1 MTPAGRGDTAG
12 RGPRKQQTWFHSL
25 CHPGFFLSFAFANSF
40 FSLPPG
46 FSETPSDGVTEGN
59 TLALVRRSSLV
70 LALSSY
76 PTDYELCCAA
86 LKGLRA
92 PHSSP
97 LHPPFLL
104 CVSTNALR
112 VPHLQEID
120 TGEDPSL
127 TQGRGWRW
135 LGEVR

>member
-1 MTPAGRGDTAG
+1 MVLQKEIKAGEHTTRL
-12 RGPRKQQTWFHSL
+12 PSSL
-25 CHPGFFLSFAFANSF
+25 
-40 FSLPPG
+40 
-46 FSETPSDGVTEGN
+46 EQVSDKDKDRPV